1 MSEFSTA
8 QVHAGETRDAAHG
21 ARVTPIYLTAG
32 FEFDSF
38 AQAEGRFGGDE
49 PGYTYSRSGNPTTA
63 ALERRVAALEHGREA
78 IAVGSGQAALTV
90 AVLGLVQA
98 GDHILSAQS
107 VYSGTRGLFENGL
120 RRLGVEIEFVDDPT
134 DLGEWRRRIRPTTRV
149 LFGESI
155 ANPGTEILDIA
166 GVAAVAHENGI
177 PFIVDNTLATP
188 YLLRPGDHGAD
199 IVVHSASKYLGGHG
213 STLGGL
219 VVDQGSYDWATSPF
233 AHLTGPDDWLDGASY
248 VATHG
253 AAAYTAFT
261 RSVVASLFGPV
272 LSPLNAFL
280 IQQGIETLSL
290 RVQRQSDTA
299 LAVARWLE
307 AQPEVTGVEYAG
319 LPSHPSHP
327 LAQRYLPRG
336 QGAVL
341 GFTLAGGAA
350 AAERFY
356 DAVELFSRMTHIG
369 DVRSLILHPA
379 STTHAHL
386 PRHVR
391 DGIGIGPGLLRLSIG
406 LEDADD
412 LIADLARG
420 IAAVAAADVVVA
432 GAAVPD
438 AAVAGDAELTSA
450 PLSAVAG
457 R

>member
-1 MSEFSTA
+1 
-8 QVHAGETRDAAHG
+8 
-21 ARVTPIYLTAG
+21 
-32 FEFDSF
+32 
-38 AQAEGRFGGDE
+38 
-49 PGYTYSRSGNPTTA
+49 
-63 ALERRVAALEHGREA
+63 
-78 IAVGSGQAALTV
+78 V

-107 VYSGTRGLFENGL
+107 IYSGTRGLFENGL
-120 RRLGVEIEFVDDPT
+120 RRLGIEIEFVDDPT
-134 DLGEWRRRIRPTTRV
+134 DLDEWRRRVRPNTRA

-155 ANPGTEILDIA
+155 ANPGNEILDIE

-177 PFIVDNTLATP
+177 PFVVDNTLATP
-188 YLLRPGDHGAD
+188 YLLRPGAYGAD

-213 STLGGL
+213 STLGGV
-219 VVDQGSYDWATSPF
+219 VVDQGSYDWAASPF
-233 AHLTGPDDWLDGASY
+233 EHLTEPDAWLEGSSY
-248 VATHG
+248 VQEHG

-261 RSVVASLFGPV
+261 RSVIASLFGPV

-280 IQQGIETLSL
+280 IQQGVETLSL

-307 AQPEVTGVEYAG
+307 AQPEVVRVDYAG
-319 LPSHPSHP
+319 LESHPAQA
-327 LAQRYLPRG
+327 LALRYLPRG

-341 GFTLAGGAA
+341 GFSLAGGIAD
-350 AAERFY
+350 AERFY

-386 PRHVR
+386 HR
-391 DGIGIGPGLLRLSIG
+391 DIREETGIGDGLLRLSIG

-412 LIADLARG
+412 LIDDLARG
-420 IAAVAAADVVVA
+420 IAAVKAADTI
-432 GAAVPD
+432 VPDTIVPDTSVPEPIATD
-438 AAVAGDAELTSA
+438 AAVA
-450 PLSAVAG
+450 AG

>member
-1 MSEFSTA
+1 MPEFSTA
-8 QVHAGETRDAAHG
+8 QVHAGESRDAAHG

-38 AQAEGRFGGDE
+38 AQAEGRFGGEE

-90 AVLGLVQA
+90 ALLGLVQT
-98 GDHILSAQS
+98 GDHVLSAQS

-120 RRLGVEIEFVDDPT
+120 RRLGIVIEFVDDPT
-134 DLGEWRRRIRPTTRV
+134 DLDEWRRRVRPNTRV

-155 ANPGTEILDIA
+155 ANPGNEILDIE
-166 GVAAVAHENGI
+166 GVAAVAHDNGI
-177 PFIVDNTLATP
+177 PLIVDNTLATP
-188 YLLRPGDHGAD
+188 YLLRPGAHGAD

-213 STLGGL
+213 STLGGV
-219 VVDQGSYDWATSPF
+219 VVDQGSYDWAASPFTHLTSP
-233 AHLTGPDDWLDGASY
+233 DEWLEGSSY
-248 VATHG
+248 VEAHG
-253 AAAYTAFT
+253 AAAYTRFA
-261 RSVVASLFGPV
+261 RSVIASLFGPV
-272 LSPLNAFL
+272 LSPMNAFL
-280 IQQGIETLSL
+280 IQQGVETLSL
-290 RVQRQSDTA
+290 RVQRQSDSA

-307 AQPEVTGVEYAG
+307 SRPEVVRVDYAG
-319 LPSHPSHP
+319 LESHPDHE
-327 LAQRYLPRG
+327 LALRYLPRG
-336 QGAVL
+336 QGAVV
-341 GFTLAGGAA
+341 GFALAGGTS

-386 PRHVR
+386 NRGVR
-391 DGIGIGPGLLRLSIG
+391 EETGITDGLLRLSIG

-412 LIADLARG
+412 LIADLVRG
-420 IAAVAAADVVVA
+420 IAAVNAADAIVTDAVVAAA
-432 GAAVPD
+432 
-438 AAVAGDAELTSA
+438 
-450 PLSAVAG
+450 G

>member
-32 FEFDSF
+32 FEFENF

-49 PGYTYSRSGNPTTA
+49 PGYTYSRSGNPNTA
-63 ALERRVAALEHGREA
+63 SLERRIAELEGGREA

-120 RRLGVEIEFVDDPT
+120 RRLGIEVEFVDDPT
-134 DLGEWRRRIRPTTRV
+134 DLAEWERQVRPNTRV

-155 ANPGTEILDIA
+155 ANPGTDILDIA
-166 GVAAVAHENGI
+166 GIAAVAHRHNL

-188 YLLRPGDHGAD
+188 YLVRPGEHGAD
-199 IVVHSASKYLGGHG
+199 LVVHSASKYLGGHG
-213 STLGGL
+213 STLGGII
-219 VVDQGSYDWATSPF
+219 VDQGSYDWSVSPF

-248 VATHG
+248 VAVHG

-261 RSVVASLFGPV
+261 RAVVASLFGPV

-280 IQQGIETLSL
+280 IQQGVETLSL

-307 AQPEVTGVEYAG
+307 AQPEVAGVDYAG
-319 LPSHPSHP
+319 LESHPSHD
-327 LAQRYLPRG
+327 LARRYLPRG

-341 GFTLAGGAA
+341 AFTLVGGAVE
-350 AAERFY
+350 AERFY
-356 DAVELFSRMTHIG
+356 DAVQLFSRMTHVG

-386 PRHVR
+386 PRELR
-391 DGIGIGPGLLRLSIG
+391 ERTGISAGLLRLSIG
-406 LEDADD
+406 LEDPDD

-420 IAAVAAADVVVA
+420 IAAVAAADLTVA
-432 GAAVPD
+432 E
-438 AAVAGDAELTSA
+438 AVAAA
-450 PLSAVAG
+450 AG
-457 R
+457 K